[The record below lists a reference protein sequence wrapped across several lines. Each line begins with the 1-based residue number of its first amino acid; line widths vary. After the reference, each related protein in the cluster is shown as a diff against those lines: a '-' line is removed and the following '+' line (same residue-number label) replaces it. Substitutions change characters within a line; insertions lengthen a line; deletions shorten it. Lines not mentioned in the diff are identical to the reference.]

1 MLNFTAIILLLTLYV
16 ILLSNES
23 VTIQYNE
30 YNIMNVNEMNRM
42 FNSIVCNIHIKHI
55 TSWYGFS
62 PFVWELTENYTLSI
76 TDIAVIFAVTVNGN
90 ISLCGV
96 LDSAKERAALSAL
109 SGKMRSKKSK
119 KG

>member
-42 FNSIVCNIHIKHI
+42 FNSIVCNIHIMHI
-55 TSWYGFS
+55 TS
-62 PFVWELTENYTLSI
+62 
-76 TDIAVIFAVTVNGN
+76 
-90 ISLCGV
+90 
-96 LDSAKERAALSAL
+96 
-109 SGKMRSKKSK
+109 
-119 KG
+119 